1 MISRLGAGTAIW
13 KRECRRGPMWRQGK
27 AAPPPARSWGLPLGA
42 SRSNIPRSSQQTPPP
57 PPEEDEA
64 FERVGR
70 TAGATQRS
78 AEARPSAGRQTFPF
92 TLRSE
97 GARES
102 PSELLCKESIL
113 KLKDLEP
120 PTGICALLS
129 VFTTLRGAPL
139 TPADTNITPST
150 VPASNRSFGSVHA
163 TSH

>member
-1 MISRLGAGTAIW
+1 MQACQLRGQSLAKGAANKLVGIDEW
-13 KRECRRGPMWRQGK
+13 KDVYEDEQDQLED
-27 AAPPPARSWGLPLGA
+27 WGCDL
-42 SRSNIPRSSQQTPPP
+42 
-57 PPEEDEA
+57 EEDEA